1 MAGINRNVYLSSTSW
16 TCPAGITKVIAYGM
30 AGGGGGDSNGG
41 DGGGG
46 GANMVP
52 KLVDVVPNTTY
63 TITIGNGGSS
73 GSNGGD
79 TTFGST
85 NWFGGRGGNS
95 SGAESRGAITQGI
108 YIFREGGGYGAD
120 EDGSPGY
127 NMNNYVGGTSGAEAG
142 GGGAG
147 GRGNGANG
155 NPAGTGDSAA
165 ANTGAGGGGSSSGS
179 GGLGGSGYLEL
190 IWFE

>member
-1 MAGINRNVYLSSTSW
+1 MAGINRNIYTSSSSW
-16 TCPAGITKVIAYGM
+16 TCPAGITKVIVYGM

-52 KLVDVVPNTTY
+52 KLIDVVPNTTY
-63 TITIGNGGSS
+63 TITIGNGGGSA
-73 GSNGGD
+73 SNGGA
-79 TTFGST
+79 TSFGST

-108 YIFREGGGYGAD
+108 YIFSYGGGYGPD
-120 EDGSPGY
+120 EDNSPGY
-127 NMNNYVGGTSGAEAG
+127 NMNNYVGGSSIAEAG

-147 GRGNGANG
+147 GRGDGADG
-155 NPAGTGDSAA
+155 GASGASAG

-179 GGLGGSGYLEL
+179 GGSGGSGYMEL